1 MADVAEMT
9 KILTANIDDIDT
21 KVIGR
26 YQNFK
31 SWSWALWLR
40 SDITPDM
47 DFPHNNALRIKSMEE
62 NF

>member
-21 KVIGR
+21 KVIGC

-31 SWSWALWLR
+31 SWSWALRLR

-47 DFPHNNALRIKSMEE
+47 DFLRNNALRIKSMEE